1 MTSDLLKNHKL
12 KKLTCT
18 QDEVIHAEAERRPV
32 EERGLYPVSADA
44 SASLRCS
51 LSAPILTE
59 DARSWGEKNLPESGK
74 VLR

>member
-32 EERGLYPVSADA
+32 EERGPYPGV
-44 SASLRCS
+44 C
-51 LSAPILTE
+51 
-59 DARSWGEKNLPESGK
+59 
-74 VLR
+74 